1 MARAK
6 MRAPLMVLLA
16 YAATASATLAAE
28 PATAAPVITPAGEGA
43 QARAA
48 GLWDV
53 ARPPF
58 VPLSSSQ
65 RCGALTPGTQPARS
79 PPAAA
84 ETLTFFA
91 VSDWGGQEV
100 APYTT
105 PLQVAMAETMGRVS
119 ASFHPKFIL
128 SAGGNF
134 LPAGMPGASQRRPAR
149 VRAPS
154 TGRAS

>member
-1 MARAK
+1 
-6 MRAPLMVLLA
+6 MRAPLALLLLA
-16 YAATASATLAAE
+16 YAGTASATLAAD
-28 PATAAPVITPAGEGA
+28 PATVAPVVTPAGEGA
-43 QARAA
+43 PPRPLGCGMWLARFR
-48 GLWDV
+48 L
-53 ARPPF
+53 
-58 VPLSSSQ
+58 LSSSPVAGSADAW
-65 RCGALTPGTQPARS
+65 RANRPLA
-79 PPAAA
+79 PPTAA

-134 LPAGMPGASQRRPAR
+134 LPAGMPGASRRRPAHAR
-149 VRAPS
+149 GFGHR
-154 TGRAS
+154 RAS